1 MNRNKMTDA
10 RFNAHLTVARRL
22 SRDPEGVESA
32 RTAATEQLIRMGLN
46 PGMAAEIATDAVLR
60 LHGDSPRARYERLLA
75 QHDWSYEY
83 SDDGATWRQGAA
95 ERAML
100 QALARD
106 IDPERKL
113 WQEYAR

>member
-1 MNRNKMTDA
+1 MKMTVA
-10 RFNAHLTVARRL
+10 RFNAHQTVARRL
-22 SRDPEGVESA
+22 SRDPEGLDAA

-46 PGMAAEIATDAVLR
+46 PGMATEIATDAVLR

-106 IDPERKL
+106 LDPEQRL
-113 WQEYAR
+113 WKEYER

>member
-1 MNRNKMTDA
+1 MKMTVA
-10 RFNAHLTVARRL
+10 RFNAHQTVARRL

-46 PGMAAEIATDAVLR
+46 PGMATEIATDAVLR

-75 QHDWSYEY
+75 QHEWSPYEF
-83 SDDGATWRQGAA
+83 SDDGGATWRQSSA

-106 IDPERKL
+106 LDPEQRL
-113 WQEYAR
+113 WKEYER

>member
-1 MNRNKMTDA
+1 MKMTVA

-22 SRDPEGVESA
+22 SRNPEGVDTA
-32 RTAATEQLIRMGLN
+32 RTAATEQLISMGLN
-46 PGMAAEIATDAVLR
+46 PGMAVEIATDAARR

-75 QHDWSYEY
+75 QHDWSYEF
-83 SDDGATWRQGAA
+83 SDDGAAWRQGSA

-106 IDPERKL
+106 LDPEQRL
-113 WQEYAR
+113 WKEYER

>member
-1 MNRNKMTDA
+1 MQMTVA

-22 SRDPEGVESA
+22 SRDPEGVEAA
-32 RTAATEQLIRMGLN
+32 RTAATEQLIHMGLN
-46 PGMAAEIATDAVLR
+46 PGMATEISTDAVLR

-75 QHDWSYEY
+75 QHDWTYEFSY
-83 SDDGATWRQGAA
+83 DGATWRQGAA

-106 IDPERKL
+106 LDPELKL
-113 WQEYAR
+113 WKEYER